1 MLVAKSTL
9 RCSTST
15 EPKLNTCIKE
25 ELRKSECF
33 FPSEVDASHLTF
45 VIMIEFK
52 SSNLLSCLNLR
63 RIKTYR
69 FLTDFLCKG
78 TNTSVRDSRLLLIT
92 TVVDSICQN
101 TLESNVIVLCAI
113 TELLVLEKDKLS
125 VH

>member
-1 MLVAKSTL
+1 MLAAKSTL

-33 FPSEVDASHLTF
+33 FPAEVDASHLTF

-52 SSNLLSCLNLR
+52 SSNLLRCLNLR
-63 RIKTYR
+63 RIKTYS
-69 FLTDFLCKG
+69 FLTDFLCKV
-78 TNTSVRDSRLLLIT
+78 TNISVRDSQLLLIT
-92 TVVDSICQN
+92 TVVDSICQD
-101 TLESNVIVLCAI
+101 THKSNVIVYPFL
-113 TELLVLEKDKLS
+113 ELQAQLWCIKLS